1 MRRHLREQGPS
12 GNLETPVVEMED
24 IEATEEAESEE
35 EIEEQINRDE
45 SESSDIQE
53 EVVELGE
60 EVDFSSFVVYY

>member
-1 MRRHLREQGPS
+1 
-12 GNLETPVVEMED
+12 MED